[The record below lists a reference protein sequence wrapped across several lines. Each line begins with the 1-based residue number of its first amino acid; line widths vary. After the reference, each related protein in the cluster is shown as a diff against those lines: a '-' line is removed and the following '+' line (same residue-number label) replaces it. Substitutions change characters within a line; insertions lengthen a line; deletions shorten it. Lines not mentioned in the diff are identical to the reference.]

1 MPQIYKLYASNTQT
15 MASFFPRELDVEH
28 QPFKLQP
35 KWQEDSGGK
44 IQEIG
49 F

>member
-1 MPQIYKLYASNTQT
+1 MPQIYKFYASNAQI
-15 MASFFPRELDVEH
+15 MASFFSPRKLDVEH

-44 IQEIG
+44 I
-49 F
+49 